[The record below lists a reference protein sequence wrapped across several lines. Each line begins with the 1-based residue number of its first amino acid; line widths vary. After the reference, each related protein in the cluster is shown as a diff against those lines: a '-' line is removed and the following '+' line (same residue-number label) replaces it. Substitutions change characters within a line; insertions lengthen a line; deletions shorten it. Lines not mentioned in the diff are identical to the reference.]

1 MVASRTFKCALIVIR
16 LVGWLDTSKPHSL
29 TAFRTWRLVNRLR
42 RIVDTRLLHGALPL
56 RSTGGSAICLSATD
70 AWDRAAV
77 SMMLAF
83 AYD

>member
-1 MVASRTFKCALIVIR
+1 
-16 LVGWLDTSKPHSL
+16 
-29 TAFRTWRLVNRLR
+29 
-42 RIVDTRLLHGALPL
+42 LLHGALPL